1 MDELGLP
8 LRMFEAG
15 SEPSGR
21 KRVNNYF
28 NLRWIDLIKNALEE
42 DNLEMLNQSQFRRVL
57 QMGSHT
63 FSVMFLH
70 YCLSRQLVTAKE
82 FELWWIF
89 VGKPIRYAIQDFAMV
104 TGLNCGDGVGLA
116 GEPPEKGIGRGK
128 ASGKGKSSMSI
139 WDDLFRG
146 EEKPTPGWIME
157 RLVRGKKYKDRLT
170 RLRLSLL
177 VLVEGI
183 LCPTCGTTNIR
194 SEIVSMLG
202 DLDAFLKYPWGRKSF
217 LLTVRSTKAR
227 SAVNYVNDTMALQG
241 FTHAM
246 VLVTVTACP
255 SIIIKTGG
263 ADPLADSNLSSEE
276 IIRRVVERKVV
287 VNIVS
292 AKSVDQLGQVIQLGE
307 DLYRGL
313 GDKEDTSVDTMVA
326 LIEDDYP
333 FEHNTWS
340 GGVKADDVKLK
351 KGHAQT
357 SESSDENVPDPVEKD
372 NAHRG
377 GVESGGYPGD
387 PRGQSSAN
395 PSGAPHGGES
405 FHVDVET
412 LLRRA
417 AEVYED
423 TVIAMFEGYILSLKG
438 HFNSE
443 VGGLRTDLQAATTAI
458 AHLETTVTGEFEK
471 INQLLK
477 SGPRGAD
484 MGATYGFSPARHS
497 SPFRGQNDDFNYTEV
512 NPDRHTT
519 HSGST
524 PRDGEDVA
532 ATETASGGL
541 GQNLDEG
548 KMGEGLSP
556 EKQTESTHGAELRA
570 QTGVHHGG
578 DAGIGNVEV
587 GEQGGDADIGHD
599 PINVENPSPSVNVAA
614 PDNSDA
620 ANPPS
625 RVDVD
630 EVNVSSERRVDDP
643 VSGVVNKI
651 ISEAGINKNPVR
663 PSAGSGTDVPQTSS
677 DVNPEKV
684 GLDGVHDARG
694 DATVANKGEDADED
708 DVTITKVQAGDKNT
722 DAAGGQADG
731 GRRFSRRT
739 HISTKRYTP
748 PAPPVR
754 KKDGNKKVAH
764 QTDDNPAPPKRS
776 KKVAAEP
783 SNPKPRRQEKHTF
796 TGGFSPFTP
805 PTPAAR
811 EAFMKTM
818 AEAKSNAPSLG
829 SISSIASLDDL
840 FNCTGVCSYEAVDR
854 VVGWIRKRRD
864 SNPSSKFDFIPP
876 TFFIDLIRSYPA
888 FEAMQDK
895 SAFTFPVSLRSQF
908 MHRPQWFTQVDFL
921 YSLILVKDRHWVGMI
936 VDLPMW
942 AIYVVDANQTCP
954 PISVLKD
961 VVNPISIMMPH
972 MVSRFCLT
980 SRARELNYLP
990 FPISRLDIPV
1000 LLEHPGYAAVVALIM
1015 LEIAAV
1021 GKPLLDLALTD
1032 EEVRVAAENYAIST
1046 LCMFKVVPPNP
1057 AV

>member
-8 LRMFEAG
+8 LRMFGAG

-28 NLRWIDLIKNALEE
+28 NIWWIDIIKSALEE
-42 DNLEMLNQSQFRRVL
+42 EDLEMLNELQFRRVL

-70 YCLSRQLVTAKE
+70 YCLSRQLLTAKE
-82 FELWWIF
+82 YELWWIF
-89 VGKPIRYAIQDFAMV
+89 VGKPIRYAIQDFALV
-104 TGLNCGDGVGLA
+104 TGLNCGDGVGLI
-116 GEPPEKGIGRGK
+116 GEAAEKGIGRGK

-157 RLVRGKKYKDRLT
+157 RLVKGKKYKDRLT

-183 LCPTCGTTNIR
+183 LCPTCGTTKIR
-194 SEIVSMLG
+194 PEIVSMLG
-202 DLDAFLKYPWGRKSF
+202 DLDAFLKYTWGRESF
-217 LLTVRSTKAR
+217 ILTVRSTKAR
-227 SAVNYVNDTMALQG
+227 SAVNYVKDTMAIQG

-263 ADPLADSNLSSEE
+263 ADPLADSTLSSEE
-276 IIRRVVERKVV
+276 IISRVVDRKVV

-292 AKSVDQLGQVIQLGE
+292 AKTVGQLGQGE

-326 LIEDDYP
+326 LIDDDYP

-340 GGVKADDVKLK
+340 DGVKADEVKLK

-357 SESSDENVPDPVEKD
+357 SESSDENVPEPVEKD
-372 NAHRG
+372 NAHHG

-387 PRGQSSAN
+387 SRRKSSAN

-405 FHVDVET
+405 FHFDVQT

-417 AEVYED
+417 ADAYEEK
-423 TVIAMFEGYILSLKG
+423 VIAMYEGSILSLKG

-443 VGGLRTDLQAATTAI
+443 VGGLRTDLQAATSAI
-458 AHLETTVTGEFEK
+458 AHLESKVTGEFDK

-477 SGPRGAD
+477 SRLRGAD
-484 MGATYGFSPARHS
+484 MGPTYGFSPERHL
-497 SPFRGQNDDFNYTEV
+497 SPFPDQNDDFNNSEV
-512 NPDRHTT
+512 NPDRPTT
-519 HSGST
+519 HTGAPDGMGTHTKFST
-524 PRDGEDVA
+524 QRDGEDVA
-532 ATETASGGL
+532 GTGTASVGL

-548 KMGEGLSP
+548 ERGGGLSP
-556 EKQTESTHGAELRA
+556 GKQTDSTYGVEFRAE
-570 QTGVHHGG
+570 TGGEHRV
-578 DAGIGNVEV
+578 DAH
-587 GEQGGDADIGHD
+587 IGHD
-599 PINVENPSPSVNVAA
+599 PINVENPSPSVNVAS
-614 PDNSDA
+614 PDNADA

-630 EVNVSSERRVDDP
+630 QVNVSSECRIDDP
-643 VSGVVNKI
+643 LSGVVNKI
-651 ISEAGINKNPVR
+651 LAEAGVDKDPLR
-663 PSAGSGTDVPQTSS
+663 PSTGSGTDVPQTSA
-677 DVNPEKV
+677 DVILEKV
-684 GLDGVHDARG
+684 GLDGVHDDRG
-694 DATVANKGEDADED
+694 EAAVGKKGEDVDED
-708 DVTITKVQAGDKNT
+708 DVTITKVQAGRGNT
-722 DAAGGQADG
+722 DAAGGEADG
-731 GRRFSRRT
+731 GRCFSRRT
-739 HISTKRYTP
+739 HTSSKRYTP
-748 PAPPVR
+748 PAPTVR
-754 KKDGNKKVAH
+754 KKEGNKKVPR
-764 QTDDNPAPPKRS
+764 QMDDNAPPPKRV
-776 KKVAAEP
+776 KKGVE
-783 SNPKPRRQEKHTF
+783 KPTF
-796 TGGFSPFTP
+796 IGGFSPFTP

-811 EAFMKTM
+811 EAFLKIM

-829 SISSIASLDDL
+829 SVISIASLDDV

-876 TFFIDLIRSYPA
+876 TFFMDLIRSYPA

-895 SAFTFPVSLRSQF
+895 AAFTFPMSLRSQF

-921 YSLILVKDRHWVGMI
+921 YTLILVKDRHWVGMI
-936 VDLPMW
+936 VYLAMW

-954 PISVLKD
+954 PISVVKD

-972 MVSRFCLT
+972 MISRFCLT
-980 SRARELNYLP
+980 SRPRELNYLP
-990 FPISRLDIPV
+990 FPISRIDIPV
-1000 LLEHPGYAAVVALIM
+1000 LLEHPGYAAVVGLIL

-1021 GKPLLDLALTD
+1021 GNPLIDLSLTE

-1046 LCMFKVVPPNP
+1046 LGMFKVVPTNP